1 MAVPTRAGCARRV
14 LVLVVAVVVVVV
26 AVVVA
31 VVVERKQALRG
42 RGGEDVS
49 GCQRLTR
56 KQLTSCVG
64 VSGCILR
71 MCGLVSSMVE
81 YKGVCV
87 R

>member
-1 MAVPTRAGCARRV
+1 MRAGRARRV
-14 LVLVVAVVVVVV
+14 LVVVVAVVVVVVVV

-42 RGGEDVS
+42 RGGEHVS
-49 GCQRLTR
+49 GCQKLTR

-81 YKGVCV
+81 YKGCV

>member
-1 MAVPTRAGCARRV
+1 MRAGRARRV
-14 LVLVVAVVVVVV
+14 LVVVVAVVVVVVVV

-42 RGGEDVS
+42 RGGEHVS
-49 GCQRLTR
+49 GCQKLTR

-64 VSGCILR
+64 VSGCNPR